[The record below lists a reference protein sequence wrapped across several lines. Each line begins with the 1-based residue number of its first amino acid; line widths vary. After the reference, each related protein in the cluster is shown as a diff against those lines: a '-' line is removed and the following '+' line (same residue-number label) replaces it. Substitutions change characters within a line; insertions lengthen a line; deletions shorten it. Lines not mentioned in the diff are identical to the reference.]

1 MNNQIRFKVKFSS
14 GGVEAIKNKYK
25 DVLDINPSLINVI
38 FKNEIDG
45 YMEYSMYELLDL
57 VDGIYGNTVK
67 EGNSLFEDIKVCDK
81 SEYTLRFK
89 GHSFLNK

>member
-14 GGVEAIKNKYK
+14 EGVKAIKNKYK
-25 DVLDINPSLINVI
+25 DVLDMNPLLIKVI
-38 FKNEIDG
+38 FKSESDG

-57 VDGIYGNTVK
+57 VDGIYGNTLK
-67 EGNSLFEDIKVCDK
+67 EGNSLFEDIKVCEK

-89 GHSFLNK
+89 GPSFLNK

>member
-14 GGVEAIKNKYK
+14 EGVDAIKNKYK
-25 DVLDINPSLINVI
+25 DVLDMNPLLIKVI
-38 FKNEIDG
+38 FKSESDG

-57 VDGIYGNTVK
+57 VDGIYGNTLK
-67 EGNSLFEDIKVCDK
+67 EGNSLFEDIKVCEK

-89 GHSFLNK
+89 GPSFLNK